1 MKQHEGEEHRQ
12 HRHWRSSLS
21 GIKCVN
27 AEETVLPSR
36 LVYPRVTSYS
46 APFASGAV
54 AVQLQDPVISWFL
67 FRSGHKRA
75 RYIVYFLSLCICLCI
90 FIQRVKLQISTFS
103 WTECY
108 TVVYI
113 VQNSGLQRKDPV

>member
-1 MKQHEGEEHRQ
+1 MREKNTDNTDTY
-12 HRHWRSSLS
+12 WRSSLS
-21 GIKCVN
+21 GMRHVN

-54 AVQLQDPVISWFL
+54 AVQLQEPVISWFL
-67 FRSGHKRA
+67 FRSGHRRA
-75 RYIVYFLSLCICLCI
+75 HYIVHFLSLCICLYI

-103 WTECY
+103 WTKFY
-108 TVVYI
+108 TGVYI
-113 VQNSGLQRKDPV
+113 VQNSGPQRKEPV